1 MELEILILKNTT
13 KYASFKMLMGISGKD
28 LVGIYKSIMFY
39 KIEKDEGIIFLRKG
53 GVTYVTKHGVF

>member
-1 MELEILILKNTT
+1 
-13 KYASFKMLMGISGKD
+13 MGISGKD

-53 GVTYVTKHGVF
+53 GITYVTRQGVF